1 MRKIINS
8 TYVTLDG
15 VVENPHLWPSLPLG
29 GAAEHDE
36 VQLGLIERCDI
47 LLMGRRTYD
56 VFAPVWPTRSGD
68 AFSDR
73 INSMR
78 KVVAST
84 TLTDPTWTNTEV
96 VAGGLAGRLKEM
108 KSERGGDIVQYGV
121 GPVTRL
127 MLDEGLLDELHLWV
141 YPQFVRAST
150 EDLLFDPEVAA
161 TFDLNASRVLTN
173 GIVVLQYSVR
183 ADGASTEPDASA

>member
-1 MRKIINS
+1 MRKIVNS

-15 VVENPHLWPSLPLG
+15 VVENPHLWPRLPLG

-36 VQLGLIERCDI
+36 VQLELVERCDV

-68 AFSDR
+68 AISDR

-96 VAGGLAGRLKEM
+96 VGSGLAGRLKEL
-108 KSERGGDIVQYGV
+108 KSEPGGDIVQYGV

-141 YPQFVRAST
+141 YPQFIRAST

-161 TFDLNASRVLTN
+161 TFDLNASRVLSN

-183 ADGASTEPDASA
+183 ADNTSAEPGISG

>member
-8 TYVTLDG
+8 TYITLDG
-15 VVENPHLWPSLPLG
+15 VVENPHLWPGLPLG
-29 GAAEHDE
+29 GAAEHEE
-36 VQLGLIERCDI
+36 VQLALLERCDI
-47 LLMGRRTYD
+47 LLLGRRTYD
-56 VFAPVWPTRSGD
+56 VFAPAWTARGGD
-68 AFSDR
+68 AFADR
-73 INSMR
+73 VNAMR

-96 VAGGLAGRLKEM
+96 VSSGLAGRVREL

-127 MLDEGLLDELHLWV
+127 LLDEGLLDELHLWV

-150 EDLLFDPEVAA
+150 ADLLFDPEVEA
-161 TFDLNASRVLTN
+161 TFDLDGSRVLSN
-173 GIVVLQYSVR
+173 GIVVLRYSVH
-183 ADGASTEPDASA
+183 ADGASAAPATSG

>member
-36 VQLGLIERCDI
+36 VQLELIERCDI

-73 INSMR
+73 FNSMR

-96 VAGGLAGRLKEM
+96 VAGGLAGRLKEL
-108 KSERGGDIVQYGV
+108 KSERDGDIVQYGV

-150 EDLLFDPEVAA
+150 KDLLFDPEVAA
-161 TFDLNASRVLTN
+161 TFDLNASRVLSN

-183 ADGASTEPDASA
+183 ADGASSAADASA